1 MKLSKR
7 SVAIIA
13 IIIATIAFDQIS
25 KVLVRA
31 YVEPGSQT
39 EIIGNYFTLHN
50 VENVGAFLGM
60 GSSLNPTLKLILLL
74 ILPIVVLGFVLI
86 HILKNKDLDRLSLI
100 AFSIIVGGG
109 IANVYDRIVYGSVTD
124 FFYMKLTDTLH
135 TGIFNVAD
143 LFVTTGM
150 IMLLIVS
157 FKKKK
162 KRINKKVQLQSFFIM
177 YSNTL
182 FVISNHLFPFPSR
195 SHGII

>member
-39 EIIGNYFTLHN
+39 KIIGNYFTLHN

-60 GSSLNPTLKLILLL
+60 GSSLNPTLKLLLLL
-74 ILPIVVLGFVLI
+74 ILPIVVLGFVLV

-124 FFYMKLTDTLH
+124 FFYMKLTDILH

-162 KRINKKVQLQSFFIM
+162 NNQK
-177 YSNTL
+177 TD
-182 FVISNHLFPFPSR
+182 
-195 SHGII
+195 